1 MKGKKEVFETSFHS
15 TNYNSLEVDFKTA
28 VLKGQALDNGLYML
42 NNIPS
47 LTSETIDSF
56 KNMSFTDMAINI
68 ISTFIG
74 NIIPKEHLQQIVKN
88 ALNFKIP
95 IEKITNN
102 DYLCYLDR
110 GPTCSFKDFGARTLA
125 RIMEYFLEVDNKK
138 ITILTATSGDTG
150 GAVAQA
156 FYKMSRIKVV
166 VLYPKNEISDL
177 QRKQMTTLGENIIA
191 FGING
196 KFDDCQKLVKTAFA
210 DKELNH
216 INLSSANSINFGRL
230 IPQTL
235 YYFWGYSRIVDEKH
249 EKVIFSVPSGNFG
262 NLTGGLIAKKMGLP
276 IKRFIS
282 AVNENNEFPSFLRT
296 GVYAKVDPS
305 INCISNAM
313 NVGHPSNLARIIDL
327 YKGQI
332 DEKGVISKIPN
343 MEELRKDIVSFS
355 ISDETTKD
363 TIVNFYKN
371 NKKIIEPHGAV
382 GWAALQ
388 LYRKNHPKNKNVKSI
403 TFETANPSKF
413 PEEII
418 KLIDITPEIP
428 DSLKLIQD
436 KPEFPN
442 PKEINTFKDFKEFL
456 LEKHQD

>member
-1 MKGKKEVFETSFHS
+1 
-15 TNYNSLEVDFKTA
+15 
-28 VLKGQALDNGLYML
+28 ML
-42 NNIPS
+42 NNIPR
-47 LTSETIDSF
+47 LTVEMIDSF
-56 KNMSFTDMAINI
+56 KNMDFVDIANI
-68 ISTFIG
+68 IIAKFIG
-74 NIIPKEHLQQIVKN
+74 NIISQEKLQQIVNN

-95 IEKITNN
+95 IEKITGN
-102 DYLCYLDR
+102 DYICYLDR

-125 RIMEYFLEVDNKK
+125 RIMEHFLEVDNKN

-177 QRKQMTTLGENIIA
+177 QRKQMTTLGENVVA

-196 KFDDCQKLVKTAFA
+196 KFDDCQKLVKTAFS

-216 INLSSANSINFGRL
+216 VNLSSANSINFGRL
-230 IPQTL
+230 VPQTL
-235 YYFWGYSRIVDEKH
+235 YYFWSYSRIVSKKN

-282 AVNENNEFPSFLRT
+282 AVNENNEFPTFLKT
-296 GVYAKVDPS
+296 GVYTKVDPS

-313 NVGHPSNLARIIDL
+313 NVGHPSNLARIFEL
-327 YKGQI
+327 YGGQI
-332 DEKGVISKIPN
+332 DEKGVMHRVPN
-343 MEELRKDIVSFS
+343 MEELRNDIISYS
-355 ISDETTKD
+355 INDESTKD
-363 TIVNFYKN
+363 TIVSFYNKY
-371 NKKIIEPHGAV
+371 KKIIEPHGAV

-388 LYRKNHPKNKNVKSI
+388 QYRRSYPKNNDIKSI

-418 KLIDITPEIP
+418 KLIDVVPEMP
-428 DSLKLIQD
+428 NSLKLIQD

-442 PKEINTFKDFKEFL
+442 PKEIGNYSDFKEYL
-456 LEKHQD
+456 LEDFQD

>member
-1 MKGKKEVFETSFHS
+1 
-15 TNYNSLEVDFKTA
+15 
-28 VLKGQALDNGLYML
+28 ML
-42 NNIPS
+42 NQIPR
-47 LTSETIDSF
+47 LADDTINSF
-56 KNMSFTDMAINI
+56 KNMEFVDIANI
-68 ISTFIG
+68 IIAKFIG
-74 NIIPKEHLQQIVKN
+74 KVISQEKLQQIVNN
-88 ALNFKIP
+88 ALNFEIP
-95 IEKITNN
+95 IENIVNN
-102 DYLCYLDR
+102 DYICYLDR

-125 RIMEYFLEVDNKK
+125 RIMEHFLEVDDKN

-166 VLYPKNEISDL
+166 VLFPKNEVSDL
-177 QRKQMTTLGENIIA
+177 QRKQMTTLGENITAI
-191 FGING
+191 GIKG
-196 KFDDCQKLVKTAFA
+196 KFDDCQKLVKSAFG

-235 YYFWGYSRIVDEKH
+235 YYFWGYSRIVDKKN

-282 AVNENNEFPSFLRT
+282 AVNENNEFPKFLKT
-296 GVYAKVDPS
+296 GVYTKVDPS

-313 NVGHPSNLARIIDL
+313 NVGHPSNLARIFDL
-327 YKGQI
+327 YGGKI
-332 DEKGVISKIPN
+332 DEKGVIHKIPN
-343 MEELRKDIVSFS
+343 MEELRNEVISYS
-355 ISDETTKD
+355 ISDEATKD
-363 TIVNFYKN
+363 AIVNFYNKY
-371 NKKIIEPHGAV
+371 KKIIEPHGAV

-388 LYRKNHPKNKNVKSI
+388 LYRASYPKNSDIKSL

-418 KLIDITPEIP
+418 KLIDIVPKMP
-428 DSLKLIQD
+428 YSLKVIQD
-436 KPEFPN
+436 KSEFPN
-442 PKEINTFKDFKEFL
+442 PKEINDYANFKEFL
-456 LEKHQD
+456 LEEFQG

>member
-1 MKGKKEVFETSFHS
+1 
-15 TNYNSLEVDFKTA
+15 
-28 VLKGQALDNGLYML
+28 ML
-42 NNIPS
+42 NQIPR
-47 LTSETIDSF
+47 LADDTINSF
-56 KNMSFTDMAINI
+56 KNMEFVDIANI
-68 ISTFIG
+68 IIAKFIG
-74 NIIPKEHLQQIVKN
+74 KVISQEKLQQIVNN
-88 ALNFKIP
+88 ALNFEIP
-95 IEKITNN
+95 IENIVNN
-102 DYLCYLDR
+102 DYICYLDR

-125 RIMEYFLEVDNKK
+125 RIMEHFLEVDDKN

-166 VLYPKNEISDL
+166 VLFPKNEVSDL
-177 QRKQMTTLGENIIA
+177 QRKQMTTLGENITAI
-191 FGING
+191 GIKG
-196 KFDDCQKLVKTAFA
+196 KFDDCQKLVKSAFG

-235 YYFWGYSRIVDEKH
+235 YYFWGYSRIVDKKN

-282 AVNENNEFPSFLRT
+282 AVNENNEFPTFLRT
-296 GVYAKVDPS
+296 GVYTKVDPS

-313 NVGHPSNLARIIDL
+313 NVGHPSNLARIFDL
-327 YKGQI
+327 YGGKI
-332 DEKGVISKIPN
+332 DEKGVIHKIPN
-343 MEELRKDIVSFS
+343 MEELRNEVISYS
-355 ISDETTKD
+355 ISDEATKD
-363 TIVNFYKN
+363 AIVNFYNKY
-371 NKKIIEPHGAV
+371 KKIIEPHGAV

-388 LYRKNHPKNKNVKSI
+388 LYRVSYPKNNDIKSL

-418 KLIDITPEIP
+418 KLIDIVPKMP
-428 DSLKLIQD
+428 YSLKVIQD
-436 KPEFPN
+436 KSEFPN
-442 PKEINTFKDFKEFL
+442 PKEINDYANFKEFL
-456 LEKHQD
+456 LEEFQG